1 MADHSDGRILL
12 ATDFSKPAQQAY
24 TYAAK
29 LATAFSTRMVILNV
43 LEGPPG
49 LDREFPIN
57 ALYLKQLQEEADR
70 ELANL
75 VRLAKRDGLGAEPW
89 LEYGVPAQRISQAA
103 EKTAAALIV
112 LGTHGRTGW
121 NRALLG
127 STAEA
132 VVRDAPCPVLTVRV
146 TEEAAGLPRAAT
158 IERLL
163 VPIDFSECAQEALEY
178 AARLAKQVNARVRL
192 VHAMTAAAYPLDF
205 ALFGVSEEK
214 ALRKKVHEHLDE
226 LVSVVKADGIVA
238 EGVCEPGAPAEVIL
252 KHAKEDGA
260 GAIVMGTHGR
270 RGLSHLALGSVAEY
284 VVRHAACPVFTVKSP
299 RYRYKKTSE
308 VDDAGQKAEN
318 EKTVALRSRDRQG
331 QTGQNG
337 V

>member
-1 MADHSDGRILL
+1 MSTGETKRILL
-12 ATDFSKPAQQAY
+12 ATDFSKPAQGAY
-24 TYAAK
+24 AYAVK
-29 LATAFSTRMVILNV
+29 LATAFAERMVILNV

-49 LDREFPIN
+49 LDREFPVN

-70 ELANL
+70 ELTKL
-75 VRLAKRDGLGAEPW
+75 VRLAKKDGVSVEPW
-89 LEYGVPAQRISQAA
+89 LEYGIPAQCIVQAA
-103 EKTAAALIV
+103 DKTAATLIV

-132 VVRDAPCPVLTVRV
+132 VVREAPCPVLTVRV
-146 TEEAAGLPRAAT
+146 TEEAAGLPGPAN

-163 VPIDFSECAQEALEY
+163 VPIDFSEFAQEALEY
-178 AARLAKQVNARVRL
+178 ATLLAKQVNARVRL

-205 ALFGVSEEK
+205 AMFGVSEEK

-252 KHAKEDGA
+252 KHAKEGA

-270 RGLSHLALGSVAEY
+270 RGLSHLALGSVAED

-299 RYRYKKTSE
+299 RYRYKRASE
-308 VDDAGQKAEN
+308 VGHAKQKA
-318 EKTVALRSRDRQG
+318 
-331 QTGQNG
+331 
-337 V
+337 